1 MNRQQHWE
9 AVYESKSEREVSW
22 YQPHLEKS
30 LRLIQDCG
38 VGTAGS
44 LIDVGGGASTLVDD
58 LLDAGFL
65 QVTVL
70 DVSGSAIEGVRS
82 RLGSR
87 ASSVNWITGDVLT
100 VDLPTAHYD
109 LWHDRAVFHFLT
121 SEDDRATYVR
131 RLTESLRP
139 QGQLVIATF
148 GPDGPTQCSGLD
160 VVRYTAESLGD
171 ELGPEFHLVSTEVE
185 LHRTPWGATQS
196 FTYCRFQRQ

>member
-1 MNRQQHWE
+1 MNRQRHWE
-9 AVYESKSEREVSW
+9 AVYGSKSGNEVSW
-22 YQPHLEKS
+22 YQPHLERS
-30 LRLIQDCG
+30 LQLIQDCDIG
-38 VGTAGS
+38 IAGS
-44 LIDVGGGASTLVDD
+44 LIDVGGGVSTLVDD
-58 LLDAGFL
+58 LLDEGFL
-65 QVTVL
+65 QVSVL
-70 DVSGSAIEGVRS
+70 DVSESAIEGVCS

-131 RLTESLRP
+131 RLRESLRP

-160 VVRYTAESLGD
+160 VVRYSAESLCA
-171 ELGPEFHLVSTEVE
+171 ELGPEYHLVSTEVE
-185 LHRTPWGATQS
+185 LHRTPSGATQS
-196 FTYCRFQRQ
+196 FTYCRFRRQ